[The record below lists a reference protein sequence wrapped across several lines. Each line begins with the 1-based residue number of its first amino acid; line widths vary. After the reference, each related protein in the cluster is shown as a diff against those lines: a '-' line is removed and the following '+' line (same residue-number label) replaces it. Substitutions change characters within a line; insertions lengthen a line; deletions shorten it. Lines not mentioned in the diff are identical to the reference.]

1 MQLLAQE
8 PAAQSGIFVR
18 GYSRNVD
25 GLRENYE
32 LFRQG
37 KTPQG
42 NTFGA
47 KLLNLVLTPPDQ
59 KTTREVKFDGSTLP
73 PFDESLASTIGFSAF
88 FGVVEKDGLF
98 WKGYSVSPTK

>member
-1 MQLLAQE
+1 M
-8 PAAQSGIFVR
+8 
-18 GYSRNVD
+18 
-25 GLRENYE
+25 
-32 LFRQG
+32 
-37 KTPQG
+37 
-42 NTFGA
+42 
-47 KLLNLVLTPPDQ
+47 TPPDQ